1 LPPGGSVSKAD
12 AEPDDAQ
19 LSLFAEAE
27 QRRRDSR
34 HWKAKL
40 EKLTADIAEEP
51 DRVRRS
57 YSVVADRLET
67 IGLVYLWP
75 EGN

>member
-1 LPPGGSVSKAD
+1 MSFLPEIV
-12 AEPDDAQ
+12 E
-19 LSLFAEAE
+19 EVE
-27 QRRRDSR
+27 QRRRDRR

-40 EKLTADIAEEP
+40 DRLTSDIETGP
-51 DRVRRS
+51 HRVRES
-57 YSVVADRLET
+57 YGVVADRLET